1 MDNLA
6 ILKPKKGINPNSL
19 ANLSKGG
26 RKKGVP
32 NRHVKYRE
40 ALFEAFDKIGG
51 IDTLV
56 QWAKANQGD
65 FYTLLI
71 KALPKEVKADAIV
84 KTINVA
90 DLLIDE
96 E

>member
-1 MDNLA
+1 MEHLS
-6 ILKPKKGINPNSL
+6 ILRTKRGMNPNSL
-19 ANLSKGG
+19 TNLSKGG

-32 NRHVKYRE
+32 NRHVKFRE

-71 KALPKEVKADAIV
+71 KALPKEVKADAFIN
-84 KTINVA
+84 TINAA
-90 DLLIDE
+90 DLLID
-96 E
+96 